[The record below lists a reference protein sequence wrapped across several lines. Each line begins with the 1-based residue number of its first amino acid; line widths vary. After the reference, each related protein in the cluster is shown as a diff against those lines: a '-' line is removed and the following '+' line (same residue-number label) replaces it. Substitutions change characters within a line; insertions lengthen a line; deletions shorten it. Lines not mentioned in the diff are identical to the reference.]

1 LTGADDPIRDLAGRL
16 RDLAA
21 KLDDPELPDERAAGL
36 AREAAELVSEAGNE
50 IDRALREGD
59 AGER

>member
-1 LTGADDPIRDLAGRL
+1 VTGADETIRDLAGRL
-16 RDLAA
+16 RALAA
-21 KLDDPELPDERAAGL
+21 RLDDPELPDERAAEL

-59 AGER
+59 ADEP